1 MVSKSNHILLLHNW
15 NGFIYYSTDEKIE
28 EGDTNDNFL
37 NGIVPQND
45 TRETVHSKEM
55 NSSISNYK
63 ESTVW

>member
-1 MVSKSNHILLLHNW
+1 MGVIGPWLLARPEKKP
-15 NGFIYYSTDEKIE
+15 TDEKIE
-28 EGDTNDNFL
+28 EGDTNDNIL

-63 ESTVW
+63 ESTV